1 MTWYRL
7 KVKSPLAGVSAVF
20 IREELIMRIYP
31 EDNWLVMSDGT
42 NLKIMDDGID
52 KILSD
57 IKGNVKDFTKA
68 DYRESEDE

>member
-7 KVKSPLAGVSAVF
+7 KVNSPLAGVSAIF

-57 IKGNVKDFTKA
+57 IKGNVKDFTK
-68 DYRESEDE
+68 

>member
-7 KVKSPLAGVSAVF
+7 RAKARTVAVVSVVF
-20 IREELIMRIYP
+20 IREDSIVRIYP

-42 NLKIMDDGID
+42 ILEILDDGIN

-57 IKGNVKDFTKA
+57 IKGNVKDFTK
-68 DYRESEDE
+68 

>member
-7 KVKSPLAGVSAVF
+7 RAKARTVAGVSVVF
-20 IREELIMRIYP
+20 IREDSIVRIYP

-42 NLKIMDDGID
+42 ILEILDDGIN

-57 IKGNVKDFTKA
+57 IKGNVKDFTK
-68 DYRESEDE
+68 

>member
-7 KVKSPLAGVSAVF
+7 RAKARTVAVVSVVF
-20 IREELIMRIYP
+20 IREDSIVRIYP

-42 NLKIMDDGID
+42 ILEILDDGID

-57 IKGNVKDFTKA
+57 IKGNVKDFTK
-68 DYRESEDE
+68 